1 MLDRI
6 DLHVLS
12 LLCRE
17 ALDLI
22 LGILGKVF
30 IVALPDEDPSP
41 SLVRLPDGIGRS
53 RKDSLSEVTI
63 SGALHKVKRK
73 DQNTCDTFIFRIEIQ
88 IQHEQQVWYKVA
100 FRSCY
105 AFVCQTDQGTGWEQV
120 WADVCYGT
128 EVATE
133 IQNMTR
139 ASHLNHSAH
148 SALMPYHHCR
158 VRNLKKGLNIRIL
171 PAHSLS
177 MLMVHFDKSKS
188 MSQFVNLTRS
198 TCNRKSMDCLNKQMS
213 MDFSGCTK
221 SCNQN
226 NYVPGGE
233 WACASTDLSSHVL
246 CIYFQGNTNMK

>member
-88 IQHEQQVWYKVA
+88 IQYEQQV
-100 FRSCY
+100 
-105 AFVCQTDQGTGWEQV
+105 
-120 WADVCYGT
+120 
-128 EVATE
+128 
-133 IQNMTR
+133 
-139 ASHLNHSAH
+139 
-148 SALMPYHHCR
+148 
-158 VRNLKKGLNIRIL
+158 
-171 PAHSLS
+171 
-177 MLMVHFDKSKS
+177 
-188 MSQFVNLTRS
+188 
-198 TCNRKSMDCLNKQMS
+198 
-213 MDFSGCTK
+213 
-221 SCNQN
+221 
-226 NYVPGGE
+226 
-233 WACASTDLSSHVL
+233 
-246 CIYFQGNTNMK
+246 